1 VTLLL
6 LAFLLVVPPQASGA
20 QAPAEIT
27 VTVRS
32 AEGPVPG
39 ALVEVGRDRR
49 RTDALGRLTIHVA
62 SPATLTVQ
70 ADGFLP
76 ASIPLAAP
84 LPAQLEVVLEEVPE
98 MEEEVVADATRTA
111 TRLAD
116 QPLRVEVI
124 DGEEI
129 EEKALMTPGSI
140 AMLLAE
146 TTGLRVQTTAPSLG
160 AANVRINGLRG
171 RYTQLLADGLPL
183 YGSQGDSFSLLQV
196 PPLDL
201 SRVEIVKGAASALYG
216 PTALGGVVNLVTRRP
231 GSDHADLLVNLTSQH
246 GVDAAAFLGR
256 GPRSGLGF
264 TLLGG
269 FHRQQIQDLDDDGW
283 SDVPAFTRGVARP
296 RLFFDSG
303 RGATMFVTGGLNV
316 EERRGGTVSGG
327 VAPDGRPFDQGLD
340 TTRRD
345 GGVVARFV
353 TSGGRVVAVRGSLS
367 HTAQDRFFGDAFDAG
382 MRLVWFGEASLAGVR
397 GKHSWVL
404 GAAVQQDRYRN
415 DSVPDVDF
423 TFTTPGVFAQDDI
436 RFNDDVSASV
446 SARVDVHNEY
456 GVLAHPRLS
465 LLGRPGDS
473 WILRASTGLGVFA
486 PTPLTEET
494 EEVGFSRLRMPISLK
509 VERAWASSF
518 DVTRLLGPV
527 EVTATAFSSR
537 VAHPLTSVDVGE
549 DHFALISVDDP
560 ARVWG
565 AEAIV
570 RYRGDGFSVVGTYAW
585 TRATELDP
593 HHGGR
598 RETPLTPRHAVTFTA
613 IRESE
618 QWGRIGVEGYF
629 TGRQALEDD
638 PFRTVSRPY
647 ALVGVLAERRFG
659 RLRLFV
665 NAENLGDVRQTK
677 YAPLVRPSRRPDGRW
692 TVDAWAPLDGLVVNG
707 GVRLVLDT
715 R

>member
-1 VTLLL
+1 MV
-6 LAFLLVVPPQASGA
+6 QADA
-20 QAPAEIT
+20 T
-27 VTVRS
+27 
-32 AEGPVPG
+32 
-39 ALVEVGRDRR
+39 GR
-49 RTDALGRLTIHVA
+49 AVLGIVL
-62 SPATLTVQ
+62 PATLTVQ

-76 ASIPLAAP
+76 ASVPLAAP
-84 LPAQLEVVLEEVPE
+84 LPRQLDVVLEPVPAI
-98 MEEEVVADATRTA
+98 EEEVAADTTRTA

-231 GSDHADLLVNLTSQH
+231 SADHADLLVNLTSQQ

-256 GPRSGLGF
+256 GPRSGWGF

-269 FHRQQIQDLDDDGW
+269 FHSQRTQDLDDDGW
-283 SDVPAFTRGVARP
+283 SDVPEFTRGVARP
-296 RLFFDSG
+296 RLFFDNR

-340 TTRRD
+340 TTRGD
-345 GGVVARFV
+345 GGLVGRFV
-353 TSGGRVVAVRGSLS
+353 TSGGKVVAVRGSLS
-367 HTAQDRFFGDAFDAG
+367 HTAQDRFFGDAFDTG
-382 MRLVWFGEASLAGVR
+382 TRLVWFGEASLAGVR
-397 GKHSWVL
+397 GRHSWVL

-415 DSVPDVDF
+415 DTVPGVDF
-423 TFTTPGVFAQDDI
+423 TFTAPGVFAQDDI
-436 RFNDDVSASV
+436 RFNDSVSASV
-446 SARVDVHNEY
+446 SARIDVHNEY
-456 GVLAHPRLS
+456 GVLATPRVS
-465 LLGRPGDS
+465 LLGRPGDE
-473 WILRASTGLGVFA
+473 WTLRVSTGLGVFA

-494 EEVGFSRLRMPISLK
+494 EEAGFSRLRMPLALE

-518 DVTRLLGPV
+518 DVTRLFGSV

-537 VAHPLTSVDVGE
+537 IAHPLTPVDV
-549 DHFALISVDDP
+549 DDDSFALISVDEP
-560 ARVWG
+560 SWVWG

-570 RYRGDGFSVVGTYAW
+570 RYRGDGISVVGTYAW

-593 HHGGR
+593 EIGDR

-618 QWGRIGVEGYF
+618 EWGRIGVEAYF
-629 TGRQALEDD
+629 TGRQALDDD
-638 PFRTVSRPY
+638 PYRTVSRPY
-647 ALVGVLAERRFG
+647 TLVGVLAERRFG
-659 RLRLFV
+659 PVRLFV
-665 NAENLGDVRQTK
+665 NAENLGNVRQTK
-677 YAPLVRPSRRPDGRW
+677 YAPLVRPTRRPDGRW
-692 TVDAWAPLDGLVVNG
+692 TVDAWAPLDGVVVNG
-707 GVRLVLDT
+707 GVRLVFD
-715 R
+715 

>member
-1 VTLLL
+1 MLPLILALAIALQPAQRVTL
-6 LAFLLVVPPQASGA
+6 VV
-20 QAPAEIT
+20 T
-27 VTVRS
+27 S
-32 AEGPVPG
+32 ADGPVAG
-39 ALVEVGRDRR
+39 ARVEIGPSRGQ
-49 RTDALGRLTIHVA
+49 TDSLGRVTLAVLP
-62 SPATLTVQ
+62 PAIVTVQ

-76 ASIPLAAP
+76 ASVPLGES
-84 LPAQLEVVLEEVPE
+84 LPSEVQIVLDAVPE
-98 MEEEVVADATRTA
+98 IEEEVVADATRTA

-183 YGSQGDSFSLLQV
+183 YGTQGDSLSLLQV

-231 GSDHADLLVNLTSQH
+231 AADHADLLVNLTTPP

-256 GPRSGLGF
+256 GPRGGWGL

-269 FHRQQIQDLDDDGW
+269 FHSQRAQDLDDDGW
-283 SDVPAFTRGVARP
+283 GDVPEFTRGVVRP
-296 RLFFDSG
+296 RVFFDNG
-303 RGATMFVTGGLNV
+303 RGATMFVTAGLNV
-316 EERRGGTVSGG
+316 EDRRGGTLGG
-327 VAPDGRPFDQGLD
+327 RVAPDGVPFRQELD
-340 TTRRD
+340 TTRAD
-345 GGVVARFV
+345 SGVVGRMVTAR
-353 TSGGRVVAVRGSLS
+353 GHVVAVRGSFS
-367 HTAQDRFFGDAFDAG
+367 RTGQDRVFGDAFDTG
-382 MRLVWFGEASLAGVR
+382 SRIVWFGESSIAGVTGR
-397 GKHSWVL
+397 HSWVAG
-404 GAAVQQDRYRN
+404 GAVSQDRYRN
-415 DSVPDVDF
+415 ASVPGVDF
-423 TFTTPGVFAQDDI
+423 TFTTPGLFAQDDI
-436 RFNDDVSASV
+436 RMTDSLSASL

-456 GVLAHPRLS
+456 GTLVNPRVS
-465 LLGRPGDS
+465 VLGRPTAE
-473 WILRASTGLGVFA
+473 WTLRASTGLGVFA
-486 PTPLTEET
+486 PSPLTEET
-494 EEVGFSRLRMPISLK
+494 EEVGFSRLQLPLSLD

-537 VAHPLTSVDVGE
+537 VARPLTSVDVDE
-549 DHFALISVDDP
+549 DTFTLLSVDEP
-560 ARVWG
+560 GWVWG

-593 HHGGR
+593 ELGGR

-618 QWGRIGVEGYF
+618 DWGRIGVEGYF
-629 TGRQALEDD
+629 TGRQALDED
-638 PFRTVSRPY
+638 PYRTSSRPY
-647 ALVGVLAERRFG
+647 ALVGVLGERRFG

-665 NAENLGDVRQTK
+665 NAENLANIRQTK

-692 TVDAWAPLDGLVVNG
+692 TVDAWAPLDGIVVNG
-707 GVRLVLDT
+707 GVRLVLD
-715 R
+715 

>member
-6 LAFLLVVPPQASGA
+6 LAFLLVVPPQASAA
-20 QAPAEIT
+20 QAPAEIAI
-27 VTVRS
+27 TVRS
-32 AEGPVPG
+32 ADGPIVGARIVVGSAEARADGQGRVVLAVVP
-39 ALVEVGRDRR
+39 
-49 RTDALGRLTIHVA
+49 
-62 SPATLTVQ
+62 PATLTVQ

-76 ASIPLAAP
+76 AAVSLGAP
-84 LPAQLEVVLEEVPE
+84 LPPQLEVVLEPVPDI
-98 MEEEVVADATRTA
+98 EEEVVADATRTA

-216 PTALGGVVNLVTRRP
+216 PAALGGVVNLVTRRP
-231 GSDHADLLVNLTSQH
+231 AADHADLLVNLTSQQ
-246 GVDAAAFLGR
+246 GVDAAVFLGR
-256 GPRSGLGF
+256 GPRSGWGF

-269 FHRQQIQDLDDDGW
+269 FHSQQTQDLDDDGW
-283 SDVPAFTRGVARP
+283 SDVPEFTRGVARP
-296 RLFFDSG
+296 RLFLDNG

-316 EERRGGTVSGG
+316 EERRGGTVRDG

-340 TTRRD
+340 TTRGD
-345 GGVVARFV
+345 GGVVGRFV
-353 TSGGRVVAVRGSLS
+353 TSAGRVVAVRGSLS
-367 HTAQDRFFGDAFDAG
+367 HTAQDRFFGDAFDRGA
-382 MRLVWFGEASLAGVR
+382 RLVWFGEASLAGVR

-415 DSVPDVDF
+415 DTVPRVDF
-423 TFTTPGVFAQDDI
+423 TFTAPGVFAQDDI
-436 RFNDDVSASV
+436 RFSDSVSASV
-446 SARVDVHNEY
+446 SARVDVHSEY
-456 GVLAHPRLS
+456 GVLATPRVS
-465 LLGRPGDS
+465 LLGRPGDQ
-473 WILRASTGLGVFA
+473 WTLRASTGLGVFA
-486 PTPLTEET
+486 PTPLNEET
-494 EEVGFSRLRMPISLK
+494 EEVGFARLRMPLALE
-509 VERAWASSF
+509 VEKAWASSV
-518 DVTRLLGPV
+518 DMTRLLGSV
-527 EVTATAFSSR
+527 EVTATAFWSR
-537 VAHPLTSVDVGE
+537 VSRPLTSVDVG
-549 DHFALISVDDP
+549 DDSFTLVSVDEP
-560 ARVWG
+560 SWVWG

-593 HHGGR
+593 QAGRR

-618 QWGRIGVEGYF
+618 QWGRIGVEAYF

-638 PFRTVSRPY
+638 PYRTVSRPY

-659 RLRLFV
+659 PVRLFV
-665 NAENLGDVRQTK
+665 NAENLGNVRQTRH
-677 YAPLVRPSRRPDGRW
+677 APLVRPTRRPDGRW

-707 GVRLVLDT
+707 GVRVVLD
-715 R
+715 

>member
-1 VTLLL
+1 VTVLALLVAAAL
-6 LAFLLVVPPQASGA
+6 QVPLPITLSVRSADGPVAGARVSIGAVERRTGPDGRVSLDVVPPAA
-20 QAPAEIT
+20 
-27 VTVRS
+27 
-32 AEGPVPG
+32 
-39 ALVEVGRDRR
+39 
-49 RTDALGRLTIHVA
+49 LTI
-62 SPATLTVQ
+62 Q

-76 ASIPLAAP
+76 ASVQLSAP
-84 LPAQLEVVLEEVPE
+84 LPREIEVVLDAVPDI
-98 MEEEVVADATRTA
+98 EEEVVADTTRTA

-183 YGSQGDSFSLLQV
+183 YGTQGDSLSLLQV

-201 SRVEIVKGAASALYG
+201 ARVEIVKGAASALYG

-231 GSDHADLLVNLTSQH
+231 SADHADLLVNLTSQQ
-246 GVDAAAFLGR
+246 GMDAAAFVGR
-256 GPRSGLGF
+256 GPRRGWGF

-269 FHRQQIQDLDDDGW
+269 FHNQQTQDLDDDGW
-283 SDVPAFTRGVARP
+283 TDVPRFTRGVVRP
-296 RLFFDSG
+296 RLFFDNG
-303 RGATMFVTGGLNV
+303 QGATMFVTSGLNV
-316 EERRGGTVSGG
+316 EQRRGGTVSGAA
-327 VAPDGRPFDQGLD
+327 APDGRPFDQRLD
-340 TTRRD
+340 TTRAD
-345 GGVVARFV
+345 GGVVGRFV
-353 TSGGRVVAVRGSLS
+353 TAGGRVVAVRGSLS
-367 HTAQDRFFGDAFDAG
+367 RTAQDRTFGDAFDTG
-382 MRLVWFGEASLAGVR
+382 TRLVWFGEASVAGVR

-404 GAAVQQDRYRN
+404 GGAVQQDRYRN
-415 DSVPDVDF
+415 DTVPAVGF
-423 TFTTPGVFAQDDI
+423 TFTAPGVFAQDDI
-436 RFNDDVSASV
+436 RFNGTLSASV
-446 SARVDVHNEY
+446 SGRLDVHAEY
-456 GVLAHPRLS
+456 GVLASPRVSVLA
-465 LLGRPGDS
+465 RPTGD
-473 WILRASTGLGVFA
+473 WTFRASTGLGVFA

-494 EEVGFSRLRMPISLK
+494 EEVGFSRLRLPLDLV

-518 DVTRLLGPV
+518 DVTRLLGAV

-537 VAHPLTSVDVGE
+537 VARPLTSVDVGG
-549 DHFALISVDDP
+549 DSFTLVSVDDP
-560 ARVWG
+560 SWVWG

-570 RYRGDGFSVVGTYAW
+570 RYRGEGVSVVGTYAW

-593 HHGGR
+593 EIGGR

-618 QWGRIGVEGYF
+618 EWGRIGVEGYF
-629 TGRQALEDD
+629 TGRQALDDD
-638 PFRTVSRPY
+638 PYRAVSRPY

-659 RLRLFV
+659 PLRLFV
-665 NAENLGDVRQTK
+665 NAENLGNVRQTK

-707 GVRLVLDT
+707 GVRIVVG
-715 R
+715 

>member
-6 LAFLLVVPPQASGA
+6 VTSLLVFGLQASAA
-20 QAPAEIT
+20 QSPAEIAI
-27 VTVRS
+27 TVRS
-32 AEGPVPG
+32 AAGPIAG
-39 ALVEVGRDRR
+39 ARLAVGGAMVQA
-49 RTDALGRLTIHVA
+49 DATGRAVLGIVL
-62 SPATLTVQ
+62 PATLTVQ

-76 ASIPLAAP
+76 ASVPLAAP
-84 LPAQLEVVLEEVPE
+84 LPRQLDVVLEPVPAI
-98 MEEEVVADATRTA
+98 EEEVVADTTRTA

-231 GSDHADLLVNLTSQH
+231 SADHADLLVNLTSQQ

-256 GPRSGLGF
+256 GPRSGWGF

-269 FHRQQIQDLDDDGW
+269 FHSQRTQDLDDDGW
-283 SDVPAFTRGVARP
+283 SDVPEFTRGVARP
-296 RLFFDSG
+296 RLFFDNR

-340 TTRRD
+340 TTRGD
-345 GGVVARFV
+345 GGLVGRFV
-353 TSGGRVVAVRGSLS
+353 TSGGKVVAVRGSLS
-367 HTAQDRFFGDAFDAG
+367 HTAQDRVFGDAFDTG
-382 MRLVWFGEASLAGVR
+382 TRLVWFGEASLAGVR
-397 GKHSWVL
+397 GRHSWVL

-415 DSVPDVDF
+415 DTVPGVDF
-423 TFTTPGVFAQDDI
+423 TFTAPGVFAQDDI
-436 RFNDDVSASV
+436 RFNDSVSASV
-446 SARVDVHNEY
+446 SARIDVHNEY
-456 GVLAHPRLS
+456 GVLATPRVS
-465 LLGRPGDS
+465 LLGRPGDE
-473 WILRASTGLGVFA
+473 WTLRVSTGLGVFA

-494 EEVGFSRLRMPISLK
+494 EEAGFSRLRMPLALE

-518 DVTRLLGPV
+518 DVTRLFGSV

-537 VAHPLTSVDVGE
+537 IAHPLTPVDV
-549 DHFALISVDDP
+549 DDDSFALISVDEP
-560 ARVWG
+560 SWVWG

-570 RYRGDGFSVVGTYAW
+570 RYRGDGISVVGTYAW

-593 HHGGR
+593 EIGDR

-618 QWGRIGVEGYF
+618 EWGRIGVEAYF
-629 TGRQALEDD
+629 TGRQALDDD
-638 PFRTVSRPY
+638 PYRTVSRPY
-647 ALVGVLAERRFG
+647 TLVGVLAERRFG
-659 RLRLFV
+659 PVRLFV
-665 NAENLGDVRQTK
+665 NAENLGNVRQTK
-677 YAPLVRPSRRPDGRW
+677 YAPLVRPTRRPDGRW
-692 TVDAWAPLDGLVVNG
+692 TVDAWAPLDGVVVNG
-707 GVRLVLDT
+707 GVRLVFD
-715 R
+715 

>member
-1 VTLLL
+1 MTLLL
-6 LAFLLVVPPQASGA
+6 LAILLAVGLQASAA
-20 QAPAEIT
+20 QAPAQVAIA
-27 VTVRS
+27 VRS
-32 AEGPVPG
+32 AGGPIAG
-39 ALVEVGRDRR
+39 ARLAAGGATEEADAQGRAVLDV
-49 RTDALGRLTIHVA
+49 TL
-62 SPATLTVQ
+62 PATLTVQ

-76 ASIPLAAP
+76 ASIPLSAP
-84 LPAQLEVVLEEVPE
+84 LPSQLEVVLEPVPDI
-98 MEEEVVADATRTA
+98 EEEVVADATRTA

-183 YGSQGDSFSLLQV
+183 YGSQGDSLSLLQV

-231 GSDHADLLVNLTSQH
+231 TEDHADLLVNLTSQQ

-256 GPRSGLGF
+256 GPRSGWGF

-269 FHRQQIQDLDDDGW
+269 FHRQQVQDLDDDGW
-283 SDVPAFTRGVARP
+283 SDVPEFTRGVARP
-296 RLFFDSG
+296 RVFFDNG

-316 EERRGGTVSGG
+316 EERRGGTISGG
-327 VAPDGRPFDQGLD
+327 AAPDGRPFDQGLD
-340 TTRRD
+340 TTRAD
-345 GGVVARFV
+345 GGVVGRFV
-353 TSGGRVVAVRGSLS
+353 TPGGRVVAVRGSIS

-382 MRLVWFGEASLAGVR
+382 TRLVWFGEASLAGVR

-415 DSVPDVDF
+415 DPVPGVGF
-423 TFTTPGVFAQDDI
+423 TFTAPGVFAQDDI
-436 RFNDDVSASV
+436 RFNDRVSASV
-446 SARVDVHNEY
+446 SARLDVHNEY
-456 GVLAHPRLS
+456 GVLATPRLS
-465 LLGRPGDS
+465 LLGRPGDG
-473 WILRASTGLGVFA
+473 WIVRASTGLGVFA

-494 EEVGFSRLRMPISLK
+494 EEVGFSRLRLPLSLE
-509 VERAWASSF
+509 VERAWASSL

-537 VAHPLTSVDVGE
+537 VARPLTPVDVG
-549 DHFALISVDDP
+549 DDSVALISVDTP
-560 ARVWG
+560 SWVWG
-565 AEAIV
+565 TEAIV

-585 TRATELDP
+585 TRATEFDP
-593 HHGGR
+593 ENGGR

-618 QWGRIGVEGYF
+618 EWGRVGVEGYF

-638 PFRTVSRPY
+638 PYRTVSRPY
-647 ALVGVLAERRFG
+647 ALVGVLAERRVG
-659 RLRLFV
+659 GVRLFV
-665 NAENLGDVRQTK
+665 NAENLGNVRQTK
-677 YAPLVRPSRRPDGRW
+677 YAPLVRPTRRPDGRW
-692 TVDAWAPLDGLVVNG
+692 TVDAWAPLDGIVVNG
-707 GVRLVLDT
+707 GVRLVLD
-715 R
+715 

>member
-1 VTLLL
+1 MTLLL
-6 LAFLLVVPPQASGA
+6 LTSLLVFGPQVSAA
-20 QAPAEIT
+20 QAPAEIAI
-27 VTVRS
+27 TVRS
-32 AEGPVPG
+32 AAGPIVGARIVVGSAGARADGQGRAVLAVVP
-39 ALVEVGRDRR
+39 
-49 RTDALGRLTIHVA
+49 
-62 SPATLTVQ
+62 PATLTIQ
-70 ADGFLP
+70 AGGFLP
-76 ASIPLAAP
+76 ASVPLAAP
-84 LPAQLEVVLEEVPE
+84 LPAQLEVVLEPVPGID
-98 MEEEVVADATRTA
+98 EEVVADATRTA

-231 GSDHADLLVNLTSQH
+231 SANHADLLVNLTSQQ
-246 GVDAAAFLGR
+246 GVDAAAFVGR
-256 GPRSGLGF
+256 DPGGDLRF

-269 FHRQQIQDLDDDGW
+269 VHRQQAQDLDDDGW
-283 SDVPAFTRGVARP
+283 SDVPEFTRAVARP
-296 RLFFDSG
+296 RLFFDNR

-316 EERRGGTVSGG
+316 EERRGGTVGDG
-327 VAPDGRPFDQGLD
+327 AAPDGRPFVQGLD
-340 TTRRD
+340 TTRGD
-345 GGVVARFV
+345 GGVVGRFV
-353 TSGGRVVAVRGSLS
+353 TPGGTVLAVRGSIS
-367 HTAQDRFFGDAFDAG
+367 HTAQDRVFGDAFDTG
-382 MRLVWFGEASLAGVR
+382 TRLVWFGEASLAGVR

-415 DSVPDVDF
+415 DSVPAVDF
-423 TFTTPGVFAQDDI
+423 TFSAPGVFAQDDI
-436 RFNDDVSASV
+436 RFSDDISASV
-446 SARVDVHNEY
+446 SARIDVHNEY
-456 GVLAHPRLS
+456 GVLATPRVS
-465 LLGRPGDS
+465 LLGRPGDQ
-473 WILRASTGLGVFA
+473 WTLRASTGLGVFA
-486 PTPLTEET
+486 PTALTEET
-494 EEVGFSRLRMPISLK
+494 EEAGFSRLRMPLALA

-537 VAHPLTSVDVGE
+537 LAHPLTAVDVG
-549 DHFALISVDDP
+549 DDSFALISVEEP
-560 ARVWG
+560 SWVWG

-570 RYRGDGFSVVGTYAW
+570 RYRGEGYSVVGTYAW

-593 HHGGR
+593 EMGGR

-618 QWGRIGVEGYF
+618 EWGRIGVEGYF

-638 PFRTVSRPY
+638 PYRSVSRPY
-647 ALVGVLAERRFG
+647 ALAGVLAERRFG
-659 RLRLFV
+659 GIRLFV
-665 NAENLGDVRQTK
+665 NAENLGNVRQTK
-677 YAPLVRPSRRPDGRW
+677 YAPLVRPARRPDGRW

-707 GVRLVLDT
+707 GVRVVLD
-715 R
+715 

>member
-1 VTLLL
+1 VVLVIVFAVAVQAAD
-6 LAFLLVVPPQASGA
+6 LA
-20 QAPAEIT
+20 

-32 AEGPVPG
+32 AEGPVAG
-39 ALVEVGRDRR
+39 ALVAVGGTGGRA
-49 RTDALGRLTIHVA
+49 DAHGRLTIQVA
-62 SPATLTVQ
+62 LPATLTVQ

-76 ASIPLAAP
+76 ASVTLAAP
-84 LPAQLEVVLEEVPE
+84 LPPQLEVVLEPVPDI
-98 MEEEVVADATRTA
+98 EEEVVADATRTA

-124 DGEEI
+124 DAEEI

-231 GSDHADLLVNLTSQH
+231 AADHADLLVNLTSQQ

-256 GPRSGLGF
+256 GPRGGWGF

-269 FHRQQIQDLDDDGW
+269 FHSQQAQDLDEDGW
-283 SDVPAFTRGVARP
+283 SDVPEFTRGVARP
-296 RLFFDSG
+296 RLFFDNG
-303 RGATMFVTGGLNV
+303 RGATMFVTGGLNI

-327 VAPDGRPFDQGLD
+327 VAPDGRPFEQGLD
-340 TTRRD
+340 TTRGD
-345 GGVVARFV
+345 GGVVGRFV
-353 TSGGRVVAVRGSLS
+353 TAAGRVVAVRGSIS
-367 HTAQDRFFGDAFDAG
+367 HTAQDRLFGEAFDAG
-382 MRLVWFGEASLAGVR
+382 TRLVWFGETSLAGVK
-397 GKHSWVL
+397 GSHSWVL

-415 DSVPDVDF
+415 DAAPDVEF
-423 TFTTPGVFAQDDI
+423 TFTTPGVFAQDDV
-436 RFNDDVSASV
+436 RFNDRVSASV
-446 SARVDVHNEY
+446 SARLDVHSEY
-456 GVLAHPRLS
+456 GVLANPRLS
-465 LLGRPGDS
+465 VLGRPNDD
-473 WILRASTGLGVFA
+473 WTLRASTGFGVFA

-494 EEVGFSRLRMPISLK
+494 EEVGFSRLRLPLDLE

-537 VAHPLTSVDVGE
+537 VSRPLTAIDIDADS
-549 DHFALISVDDP
+549 FALVSVDDP
-560 ARVWG
+560 SWVWG
-565 AEAIV
+565 AEGIV

-585 TRATELDP
+585 TRATEFAP
-593 HHGGR
+593 ETGGR

-618 QWGRIGVEGYF
+618 EWGRIGIEGYF

-638 PFRTVSRPY
+638 PYRTVSRPY

-659 RLRLFV
+659 AIRLFV
-665 NAENLGDVRQTK
+665 NAENLGNVRQTK

-692 TVDAWAPLDGLVVNG
+692 TVDAWAPLDGVVVNG
-707 GVRLVLDT
+707 GVRLVLD
-715 R
+715 

>member
-1 VTLLL
+1 MV
-6 LAFLLVVPPQASGA
+6 QADA
-20 QAPAEIT
+20 T
-27 VTVRS
+27 
-32 AEGPVPG
+32 
-39 ALVEVGRDRR
+39 GR
-49 RTDALGRLTIHVA
+49 AVLGIVL
-62 SPATLTVQ
+62 PATLTVQ

-76 ASIPLAAP
+76 ASVPLAAP
-84 LPAQLEVVLEEVPE
+84 LPRQLDVVLEPVPAI
-98 MEEEVVADATRTA
+98 EEEVVADTTRTA

-231 GSDHADLLVNLTSQH
+231 SADHADLLVNLTSQQ

-256 GPRSGLGF
+256 GPRSGWGF

-269 FHRQQIQDLDDDGW
+269 FHSQRTQDLDDDGW
-283 SDVPAFTRGVARP
+283 SDVPEFTRGVARP
-296 RLFFDSG
+296 RLFFDNR

-340 TTRRD
+340 TTRGD
-345 GGVVARFV
+345 GGLVGRFV
-353 TSGGRVVAVRGSLS
+353 TSGGKVVAVRGSLS
-367 HTAQDRFFGDAFDAG
+367 HTAQDRFFGDAFDTG
-382 MRLVWFGEASLAGVR
+382 TRLVWFGEASLAGVR
-397 GKHSWVL
+397 GRHSWVL

-415 DSVPDVDF
+415 DTVPGVDF
-423 TFTTPGVFAQDDI
+423 TFTAPGVFAQDDI
-436 RFNDDVSASV
+436 RFNDSVSASV
-446 SARVDVHNEY
+446 SARIDVHNEY
-456 GVLAHPRLS
+456 GVLATPRVS
-465 LLGRPGDS
+465 LLGRPGDE
-473 WILRASTGLGVFA
+473 WTLRVSTGLGVFA

-494 EEVGFSRLRMPISLK
+494 EEAGFSRLRMPLALE

-518 DVTRLLGPV
+518 DVTRLFGSV

-537 VAHPLTSVDVGE
+537 IADPLTPVDV
-549 DHFALISVDDP
+549 DDDSFALISVDEP
-560 ARVWG
+560 SWVWG

-570 RYRGDGFSVVGTYAW
+570 RYRGDGISVVGTYAW

-593 HHGGR
+593 EIGDR

-618 QWGRIGVEGYF
+618 EWGRIGVEAYF
-629 TGRQALEDD
+629 TGRQALDDD
-638 PFRTVSRPY
+638 PYRTVSRPY
-647 ALVGVLAERRFG
+647 TLVGVLAERRFG
-659 RLRLFV
+659 PVRLFV
-665 NAENLGDVRQTK
+665 NAENLGNVRQTK
-677 YAPLVRPSRRPDGRW
+677 YAPLVRPTRRPDGRW
-692 TVDAWAPLDGLVVNG
+692 TVDAWAPLDGVVVNG
-707 GVRLVLDT
+707 GVRLVFD
-715 R
+715 